1 MQGSACAHTNGPLPG
16 TFDNGQDAWECIS
29 GRPWT
34 SVHSVQG
41 SATHLHSLQFTSIHF
56 NSLQFIPIACNSG
69 RNLHHKKLHEE
80 LSKNKR

>member
-16 TFDNGQDAWECIS
+16 TFEMARTPGNALVVDHEL
-29 GRPWT
+29 P
-34 SVHSVQG
+34 
-41 SATHLHSLQFTSIHF
+41 FTQCRAQRLTYIHF